1 MPDRPHVLVVGSG
14 IIGASVAYH
23 LQRDGAQVTVV
34 EAAQS
39 GGLATR
45 HSWAWINAS
54 WGNPEPY
61 FRLRHQS
68 MKLWRELGTTLPD
81 LGVKW
86 CGGLLWD
93 APAEELQAYVTQ
105 HGAWGY
111 DIRAVARDEAR
122 RIEPRLVAVPEL
134 AVYVPEEGVVEPV
147 AAAEAFLAAA
157 QALGAKFITGRKV
170 TALDVQAGRAIG
182 VVTNQER
189 IAADEA
195 VIAAGVATP
204 HLAAT
209 AGVTIP
215 LSSPPGLLAVT
226 NPQPKLLNGLVMAP
240 QMHIRQQ
247 PDGRLI
253 AGADFGGS
261 ELAEGDG
268 EDAAKVAALSLLD
281 MMRGFFTASG
291 DLALDHYTIGH
302 RPTPVDG
309 YPAIGRAAG
318 IGGLSIAVT
327 HSGITLAPMIGASL
341 AAEILRE
348 FEEPLLTPY
357 RLARFAA

>member
-1 MPDRPHVLVVGSG
+1 MPDHPHVLVIGSG
-14 IIGASVAYH
+14 IIGASIAYH
-23 LQRDGAQVTVV
+23 LQRDGARVTVI
-34 EAAQS
+34 EAAQA

-61 FRLRHQS
+61 FRLRHRS
-68 MKLWRELGTTLPD
+68 MKLWHELGATLPD
-81 LGVKW
+81 LGVNW

-93 APAEELQAYVTQ
+93 APAEELHAYVTQ
-105 HGAWGY
+105 HRAWGY
-111 DIRAVARDEAR
+111 DLRTVTRDEAR
-122 RIEPRLVAVPEL
+122 RIEPRLATMPEL
-134 AVYVPEEGVVEPV
+134 AVHVAEEGVVEPV

-157 QALGAKFITGRKV
+157 RSLGAELIIGRTV
-170 TALDVQAGRAIG
+170 TAVDVQAGRVIG
-182 VVTNQER
+182 VVTDQDR
-189 IAADEA
+189 IAADEV
-195 VIAAGVATP
+195 VIAAGTATP
-204 HLAAT
+204 LLAAT
-209 AGVTIP
+209 AGITIP

-268 EDAAKVAALSLLD
+268 EEAAKVAALSLLD
-281 MMRGFFTASG
+281 MIRGFFTMPG

-302 RPTPVDG
+302 RPTPADG
-309 YPAIGRAAG
+309 YPAVGRALG
-318 IGGLSIAVT
+318 IEGLSIAVT
-327 HSGITLAPMIGASL
+327 HSGITLAPVIGAALSS
-341 AAEILRE
+341 EIRTGKC
-348 FEEPLLTPY
+348 EPLLAPY
-357 RLARFAA
+357 RPERFA